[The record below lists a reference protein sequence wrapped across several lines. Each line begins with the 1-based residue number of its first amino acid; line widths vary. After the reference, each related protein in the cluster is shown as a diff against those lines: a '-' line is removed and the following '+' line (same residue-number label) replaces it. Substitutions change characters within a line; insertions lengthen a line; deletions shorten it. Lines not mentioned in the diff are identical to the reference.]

1 MDATILAMARGLD
14 KLETHEVVQNSQLP
28 RSISGTGKSS
38 KAEVVEP
45 MVLARDFGLSDT
57 RHFIR
62 GNCYGRTPIS
72 MMLISVHFP
81 MPSHSYSHTNRGSDP
96 HT

>member
-28 RSISGTGKSS
+28 RSVCGIGKSS
-38 KAEVVEP
+38 KAELVEP

-57 RHFIR
+57 RHLSEGTVMDAR
-62 GNCYGRTPIS
+62 PYR
-72 MMLISVHFP
+72 
-81 MPSHSYSHTNRGSDP
+81 
-96 HT
+96 